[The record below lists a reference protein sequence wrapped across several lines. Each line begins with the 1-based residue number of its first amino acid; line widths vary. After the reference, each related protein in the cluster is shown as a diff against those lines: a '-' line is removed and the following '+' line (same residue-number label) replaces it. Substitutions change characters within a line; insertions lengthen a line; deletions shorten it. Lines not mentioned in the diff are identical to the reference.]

1 MWIPKSLCLQI
12 HGLIFVVDSGSVDRL
27 DEAKEVFST
36 ITQHE
41 KVRGKPVLIF
51 ANKQDQEEAIAD
63 DTVAR
68 SLDLDALL
76 GNNRVNSNVVRR

>member
-1 MWIPKSLCLQI
+1 MWIPKPLCLQI

-63 DTVAR
+63 DTVAC

>member
-1 MWIPKSLCLQI
+1 M
-12 HGLIFVVDSGSVDRL
+12 VDSGSVDRL

-63 DTVAR
+63 DTVAC